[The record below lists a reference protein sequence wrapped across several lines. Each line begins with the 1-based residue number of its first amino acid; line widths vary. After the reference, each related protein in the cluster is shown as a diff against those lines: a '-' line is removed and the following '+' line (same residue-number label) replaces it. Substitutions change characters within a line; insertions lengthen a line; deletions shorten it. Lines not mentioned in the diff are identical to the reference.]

1 MTASWI
7 NWAFVA
13 TGAFLIVSVFSKGD
27 FYTGRTYSATSKP
40 VPKWLG
46 RSFFIAIG
54 LFLIYRGLSGLH
66 ILNFFGIF
74 R

>member
-13 TGAFLIVSVFSKGD
+13 TGTFLLISGFSKGD
-27 FYTGRTYSATSKP
+27 FYTGRTPSAGSKP
-40 VPKWLG
+40 LRKRLG
-46 RSFFIAIG
+46 RAFFIIIG
-54 LFLIYRGLSGLH
+54 LQLAYRGLSGLH
-66 ILNFFGIF
+66 ILNFI